1 MDRYLYCYVAQTLS
15 AEQALFFIDRLS
27 ARFRVHQIKTPHA
40 AGRAGFLFFSTVDRP
55 ILP

>member
-1 MDRYLYCYVAQTLS
+1 MDSYLYCYVAQTLS

-40 AGRAGFLFFSTVDRP
+40 ASRAGFLVFATVGQA